1 MILLI
6 LSRVKI
12 DIILFYLTSIW
23 TGYERYEA
31 GTVAKDIWEG
41 GRPALDA
48 PPEEGSLCLDLQ
60 VESMVRKARW

>member
-41 GRPALDA
+41 GRLALDA
-48 PPEEGSLCLDLQ
+48 PPEEGSL
-60 VESMVRKARW
+60 

>member
-41 GRPALDA
+41 GRLALDA
-48 PPEEGSLCLDLQ
+48 PPKEGSL
-60 VESMVRKARW
+60 